1 MKVRGA
7 ALAAVMFT
15 VLLLCAA
22 GQARAGLTLQAPSSV
37 GMGEPF
43 VAVLTS
49 GAEFSGATFTWL
61 GTSVPAQ
68 VKRTAH
74 GWQAEVLLGT
84 DVGKDKSGTKELGV
98 VARSNG
104 KPFAATAKI
113 EVEARDYPKQEL
125 RLPEGMVSP
134 SEKNLERI
142 ARERKDTDAALAAMT
157 PRGSWTLPLARPV
170 PGETGSAYGLRRILN
185 GKPKSPHRGV
195 DFRASEGQNV
205 RSVADGVV
213 VLKADQFY
221 AGQCVYVDHG
231 QGVVSAYFH
240 LSRVNVAYGQHVRRG
255 EPIGLA
261 GASGRATGPHLH
273 FALCLQGRCVDPLPL
288 MDGEAKA
295 DNSGGQ

>member
-1 MKVRGA
+1 MRGGRTT
-7 ALAAVMFT
+7 LAAVMFAA
-15 VLLLCAA
+15 LLLCAA
-22 GQARAGLTLQAPSSV
+22 DPAKAGPALQAPASV
-37 GMGEPF
+37 GLGEPF

-49 GAEFSGATFTWL
+49 DEDFSGATFTWL
-61 GTSVPAQ
+61 GASVPAQ
-68 VKRTAH
+68 AKRTAR

-98 VARSNG
+98 AARNNG
-104 KPFAATAKI
+104 KPFAATAKV
-113 EVEARDYPKQEL
+113 EVAARDHPKQEL
-125 RLPEGMVSP
+125 SLPEGMVSP

-142 ARERKDTDAALAAMT
+142 ARERKDTDAALATMT
-157 PRGSWTLPLARPV
+157 PRGLWTLPLARPV
-170 PGETGSAYGLRRILN
+170 PGETGSVYGLRRILN

-205 RSVADGVV
+205 RSVADGMV

-240 LSRVNVAYGQHVRRG
+240 LSRVNVAPGQHVRRG
-255 EPIGLA
+255 ESIGLA

-295 DNSGGQ
+295 DNIGGQ